1 MRTFASSMA
10 LVLGLAGA
18 TGLPASALA
27 AQVVAGVKF
36 DDRVEVAG
44 QPLVLNGAGVR
55 TKLIIKVYAVGLY
68 LPARDRNVGAVL
80 AQPGPKSIQITMLR
94 DVRGHDLSEAL
105 VKGMVANLTPKELLA
120 LQSRLDDLHTA
131 LLSAGDAKKGDVIQL
146 DYLPG
151 LGAHITVAGKPIS
164 KDIPGDDFYQG
175 LLKIWIGEKVSDKD
189 LKADL
194 LGLSTR

>member
-1 MRTFASSMA
+1 MKVVASMVLA
-10 LVLGLAGA
+10 LGLLGA
-18 TGLPASALA
+18 AVLPSVAHA
-27 AQVVAGVKF
+27 AQVVAGVTF
-36 DDRVEVAG
+36 DDRCEVAG
-44 QPLVLNGAGVR
+44 QALVLNGAGVR

-68 LPARDRNVGAVL
+68 LPGRDRNVGAVL
-80 AQPGPKSIQITMLR
+80 AQPGPKSIHITMLR

-105 VKGMVANLTPKELLA
+105 VKGMVANLSPKELVA
-120 LQSRLDDLHTA
+120 LQSRLDDLHNA

-151 LGAHITVAGKPIS
+151 SGAHITVAGKPIS

-175 LLKIWIGEKVSDKD
+175 LLKIWIGEKVSDKG

-194 LGLSTR
+194 LGLSSR